1 MNRTGKAIK
10 ALRLKLG
17 DSQHAFAKRLQT
29 TITTISRY
37 ENGHFE
43 PSEEVLK
50 KLADLAGSAGHA
62 HLRDAFES
70 QRDAAIIARVENL
83 PSAGSQRRIPV
94 GDLKRWEAM
103 PRFAAERLDDC
114 RQTFIDIAA
123 RYPLSGTDRQLFE
136 NTCRILGAVRRNV
149 LLDLSRQ
156 IEPYINEPKK
166 EVKE

>member
-10 ALRLKLG
+10 ALRLKLE
-17 DSQHAFAKRLQT
+17 DSQNAFAKRLQT

-37 ENGHFE
+37 ENGHIE

-50 KLADLAGSAGHA
+50 KLADLAGLSGHA

-83 PSAGSQRRIPV
+83 PSSGTQRRIPL

-103 PRFAAERLDDC
+103 PRFAAEQLDEC
-114 RQTFIDIAA
+114 RQTFVDMAA
-123 RYPLSGTDRQLFE
+123 RYPLSGPDRQLFE
-136 NTCRILGAVRRNV
+136 NSCRVLGAIRRNV